1 MPRTG
6 GTGGRLACMSARL
19 SVPRHPV
26 WLFAVTVLAA
36 CSAMVPVHV
45 AGTLERPV
53 ATFGLRADQ
62 PERACVEHLGVA
74 RSHDQPI
81 WSIDAKR
88 GCRTVRQLA
97 YGEVPDGFVQSVQ
110 AAPLQA
116 DQTYLIRASGRS
128 KFALSAVPWT
138 WAGYYRFEN
147 GQWKAVVQP

>member
-1 MPRTG
+1 
-6 GTGGRLACMSARL
+6 MSARL

-45 AGTLERPV
+45 ARTLAQPV
-53 ATFGLRADQ
+53 ATFGLSAEQ
-62 PERACVEHLGVA
+62 PERACVEHLGVS

-81 WSIDAKR
+81 WSLDAKR

-97 YGEVPDGFVQSVQ
+97 YGEVPDGFVQSGQ

-116 DQTYLIRASGRS
+116 DQTYLVRASGRS
-128 KFALSAVPWT
+128 KSALSAVPWT